1 MRILFLAHLFPL
13 PLDSGGK
20 IKSYYTLRALA
31 ARHEVRA
38 IAFIRSDEEA
48 TLIPELTRV
57 CAGVDVV
64 RLERGRCR
72 QARDLLGSL
81 ARGKSFIIGRDFRA
95 DMLNAVTRAV
105 EEFRPDVVHIDHLQM
120 AQYVDSGGPYRVVLD
135 NHNVESM
142 IIKRVAE
149 TVDVEGRSIRNAARW
164 ISSSL
169 SANASPLQRFY
180 AGLEWPKLQRY
191 ELATCRRCDLVLTVS
206 EEDKA
211 TLQMLNQVQH
221 DDQSLAN
228 VECVPIGVDVDH
240 FRMIERAP
248 GSLNVLSIGTMYWP
262 PNVDSMLY
270 FSRDILPLV
279 REQIPDCTLTI
290 AGQRPVES
298 IQALGREPGITVTG
312 YVDDECEVARD
323 CGVFIVPLRS
333 GSGVRVKIL
342 NALAMG
348 LPVVSTSVGAEGLDV
363 RSGEHLLIADGVAEF
378 AQAVVKVLRD
388 PELADR
394 LGRNGRELVC
404 EKYSWNRVGERLLGL
419 YDKYLSR

>member
-20 IKSYYTLRALA
+20 IKSYHTLKALA
-31 ARHEVRA
+31 SRHEVRA
-38 IAFIRSDEEA
+38 IAFVRSDEEA
-48 TLIPELTRV
+48 SLIPELKSI

-64 RLERGRCR
+64 RLDRGTLR
-72 QARDLLGSL
+72 QLSDLGGSL
-81 ARGKSFIIGRDFRA
+81 VAGKSFIIGRDFRA
-95 DMLNAVTRAV
+95 EMLDAVRRAA
-105 EEFRPDVVHIDHLQM
+105 EEYRPDVVHIDHLQM
-120 AQYVDSGGPYRVVLD
+120 AQHVDFSGPYRVVLD

-142 IIKRVAE
+142 IVKRMAE
-149 TVDVEGRSIRNAARW
+149 TADHGLMR
-164 ISSSL
+164 L
-169 SANASPLQRFY
+169 Y
-180 AGLEWPKLQRY
+180 AGLEWPKLRSY
-191 ELATCRRCDLVLTVS
+191 EIETCRRCDYVLTVS

-211 TLQMLNQVQH
+211 TLLEMLNQPQH
-221 DDQSLAN
+221 DAVAN

-240 FRMIERAP
+240 FRPIERVP
-248 GSLNVLSIGTMYWP
+248 GSLNMLSIGTMYWP

-270 FSRDILPLV
+270 FSREIMPLV
-279 REQIPDCTLTI
+279 RQQIPDCRLTI

-298 IQALGREPGITVTG
+298 IQALGREPGVTVTG
-312 YVDDECEVARD
+312 YVEDERDVASD

-363 RSGEHLLIADGVAEF
+363 RSGEHLLIADGAAGF
-378 AQAVVKVLRD
+378 AQAVVRVLRD
-388 PELADR
+388 SELADR
-394 LGRNGRELVC
+394 LGRSGRELVC

-419 YDKYLSR
+419 YDKHFSR